1 MHRRRAIRFTH
12 SGLRRSWVKCCLFV
26 FIAACTT
33 FAQDAATLHGLV
45 VDEQGATLPNATVTL
60 LNQNKTLERQILTAA
75 DGGFAFPLLP
85 SDRYSLRVQ
94 CEGFRPVET
103 SLVIAESRAVRIL
116 LRVGAVGEQIT
127 VTESAATLN
136 TASSGLTLDQQ
147 TIAKLPLNGGN
158 LLALATL
165 APGVVLTKASAA
177 EQGQFSVNGQRANAN
192 YFTIDGV
199 SANVGV
205 TASFSLGQAGAGAL
219 PGLSA
224 TGATNSLAAL
234 DSVQEFKLQPVSF
247 AAEFGRVPGGQI
259 ALTTRAGTAQFNGAL
274 YDFIRH
280 EALDANDWFANRN
293 GFGKAALRQHLFGAA
308 LGGPLV
314 RSTYF
319 FANYEGLRLRQPLFG
334 SVIVPDRDARQTGN
348 ATQSAQQAQQALLQA
363 FPLPNGA
370 ALGDGLA
377 EFAATYSDP
386 TTLDAFSLR
395 LDHTRNARQT
405 LFARY
410 QQSASQLRQ
419 RTGGLSELSTT
430 QFNFRTLTFG
440 LTQSFA
446 ANITNDLRLNA
457 SFATGHG
464 RSELDSFG
472 GARPPA
478 ATQFLPENFADS
490 RFENSRLQF
499 FILGLPA
506 LTLGKT
512 VANTQRQ
519 FNVVEQLAFEH
530 AAHQFKLGADLR
542 WLAPV
547 NDPAA
552 YDQAVNFTGV
562 SGPLGFPAPGG
573 TVLSGRA
580 SSIQLAAR
588 DAVALRF
595 INVSAFAQDTWR
607 ITPRLSL
614 MVGLRW
620 EFNPPP
626 ASRNEFFTVTNL
638 DDPARA
644 QLTPARLWAPR
655 YDSLAPRFG
664 FAWQLIGKSG
674 WETTLRGGVGRF
686 YDLGFGAVA
695 ANAASFPHYRQRS
708 LFALE
713 GVAWPLTATQAAPP
727 AFTLEP
733 PYGSFEAFDSRLAA
747 PRTEQWQLSWQQTLA
762 GTHALSLAYVG
773 AAGRQLLRREA
784 WHNFNPRFGAPL
796 YVTRNTAESDYHALQ
811 AQWQRRLTRGWQGLA
826 AYTWSHALD
835 FASND
840 SAAFT
845 PAARLAPRT
854 DRGASDFDLRHVLTA
869 SAIYEPA
876 RHWSLA
882 VIARAHSARP
892 LNVTYARD
900 IGFGFYSLRP
910 DLAAGLPVWLNDANA
925 PGGKRLAALNAADSP
940 FTRPPDNRQGT
951 LPRNA
956 LRAFPFWQID
966 FALRRAFTLAEH
978 LKLEARAEA
987 YNLLNHPNF
996 ADPRGALN
1004 DPLFGVSGALLNRG
1018 LGTAGVGGGLNPL
1031 YQVGGARSIQLAIK
1045 LTF

>member
-1 MHRRRAIRFTH
+1 MKPSRFATQFTH
-12 SGLRRSWVKCCLFV
+12 SGLRPAWVKCCLWLAFV
-26 FIAACTT
+26 VCTA
-33 FAQDAATLHGLV
+33 FAQTTANVQGVV

-60 LNQNKTLERQILTAA
+60 LNQTKTLERQVVTNE
-75 DGGFAFPLLP
+75 DGSFAFQLLP
-85 SDRYSLRVQ
+85 PARYRLRVQ

-103 SLVIAESRAVRIL
+103 TLAVLEARAVRIL
-116 LRVGAVGEQIT
+116 LRVGAVGAELT
-127 VTESAATLN
+127 VSAPAATLN
-136 TASSGLTLDQQ
+136 AASNSLTLDQQ
-147 TIAKLPLNGGN
+147 TIARLPLNGGN

-177 EQGQFSVNGQRANAN
+177 EQGQLSINGQRANAN
-192 YFTIDGV
+192 YFTVDGV

-234 DSVQEFKLQPVSF
+234 DGVQEFKVQPLSF
-247 AAEFGRVPGGQI
+247 AAEFGRTPGGQI
-259 ALTTRAGTAQFNGAL
+259 ALTTRAGTAQFNGAVSD
-274 YDFIRH
+274 YIRH

-293 GFGKAALRQHLFGAA
+293 GFGKAALRQHLFGASF
-308 LGGPLV
+308 GGPLP
-314 RSTYF
+314 RSMYF
-319 FANYEGLRLRQPLFG
+319 FATYEGLRLRQPLFG
-334 SVIVPDRDARQTGN
+334 SVIVPDLDARQTPA
-348 ATQSAQQAQQALLQA
+348 ATQRALLQA

-370 ALGDGLA
+370 LLGNGMA
-377 EFAATYSDP
+377 EFATTYTDP
-386 TTLDAFSLR
+386 TALDAFSLR
-395 LDHTRNARQT
+395 LDHTRGARQT

-430 QFNFRTLTFG
+430 QFNFRTLTLG
-440 LTQSFA
+440 LTQSLA
-446 ANITNDLRLNA
+446 ANATNDLRLNA
-457 SFATGHG
+457 SFATGAG
-464 RSELDSFG
+464 RNELDGFG
-472 GARPPA
+472 GARPVTAQQLFPNLPA
-478 ATQFLPENFADS
+478 SAA
-490 RFENSRLQF
+490 NSRLQF

-519 FNVVEQLAFEH
+519 FNAVEHFALERG
-530 AAHQFKLGADLR
+530 AHQFKAGADLR

-580 SSIQLAAR
+580 SSIQIAAR
-588 DAVALRF
+588 AAVALRF
-595 INVSAFAQDTWR
+595 TNVSAFAQDTWR
-607 ITPRLSL
+607 ISPRFSLSS
-614 MVGLRW
+614 GLRW

-626 ASRNEFFTVTNL
+626 ASHGQLFTVTNL
-638 DDPARA
+638 DDPANL
-644 QLTPARLWAPR
+644 QLTPARLWAAR
-655 YDSLAPRFG
+655 FDSFAPRVG
-664 FAWQLIGKSG
+664 FAWQLLGKSG
-674 WETTLRGGVGRF
+674 WDATLRGGVGRF
-686 YDLGFGAVA
+686 YDLGFGTAA

-713 GVAWPLTATQAAPP
+713 GVAWPLTATPAAPP

-733 PYGSFEAFDSRLAA
+733 PYGSFDVFDPRLAA
-747 PRTEQWQLSWQQTLA
+747 PRTTQWQLAWQQTLA
-762 GTHALSLAYVG
+762 GSHTLSLAYTG

-811 AQWQRRLTRGWQGLA
+811 AQWQRRLARGWQGLA

-854 DRGASDFDLRHVLTA
+854 DRGASDFDIRHAWTGALT
-869 SAIYEPA
+869 YEPT
-876 RHWSLA
+876 RHWSFGL
-882 VIARAHSARP
+882 ISRAHTARP
-892 LNVTYARD
+892 LDVTYARD

-910 DLAAGLPVWLNDANA
+910 DLTPGLPLWVRDADA
-925 PGGKRLAALNAADSP
+925 PGGKRLAALNAIGSP

-956 LRAFPFWQID
+956 VRGFPFWQID
-966 FALRRAFTLAEH
+966 LALRREFTLAERRA
-978 LKLEARAEA
+978 LQLRAEV
-987 YNLLNHPNF
+987 YNALNHPNF

-1018 LGTAGVGGGLNPL
+1018 LGTAGVNGGLNPL
-1031 YQVGGARSIQLAIK
+1031 YQVGGSRSIQLAIK